1 MVKSNKEVISL
12 KIKAYVAILCAHLTV
27 LTALCIPIIRVA
39 EVKMTAVGQT
49 ETDSYYLNIFDFARV
64 NLNSFSTFL
73 MLFLTVVHLFGV
85 VNAFYGLFK
94 KSYSH
99 LSINLTFI
107 FGLAS
112 AFMGA
117 LQLYSRSYALFFICA
132 DTLILIYICSI
143 KLIKSE
149 E

>member
-12 KIKAYVAILCAHLTV
+12 KIKAYVAILCSHLAV
-27 LTALCIPIIRVA
+27 LTALLTPIIRVA
-39 EVKMTAVGQT
+39 EIKMTSAGRT

-64 NLNSFSTFL
+64 NLNSVSTFL
-73 MLFLTVVHLFGV
+73 MLVLAVFHFFGV
-85 VNAFYGLFK
+85 ANAFYGLFK

-132 DTLILIYICSI
+132 ATFILISLCSI